1 MPDDH
6 TSHIH
11 STTNHPDRETSDGRF
26 QTLKAA
32 IVSSAHGFHDMY
44 AGFFAPLL
52 PYLIERLSLLKFQAG
67 MFLLLYQGA
76 SILQPIIGHI
86 GDRKNLR
93 KYALLMP
100 GITGIALSLL
110 GIAPTFQIALLL
122 CLIAGI
128 SSATMHSLLPALVSS
143 LSGDNV
149 GKGMSFWMVGGEL
162 GVMLGPLLITL
173 IINTISIQATPW
185 LMVFGISMSIVL
197 SFLLKDVTHHK
208 TEVQTSEKL
217 PLRKFMAILIPLFAI
232 ILMRAPMRACIDLYM
247 PVYLIEKGVSPWL
260 AGTSTSLLLAF
271 GVLGTI
277 TGGYLNDNFGHR
289 LVIVVSLIFSAV
301 GLVLFIHT
309 TNFFQVASI
318 AIVGA
323 ASMMLLPVGMA
334 VVQKSFPN
342 NRSLANGLYLAQ
354 FFVINAISSVF
365 TGFLYDQFGGFNT
378 FLWSGFISLVGIP
391 FVFLLPKKVEDQ
403 TI

>member
-1 MPDDH
+1 
-6 TSHIH
+6 
-11 STTNHPDRETSDGRF
+11 
-26 QTLKAA
+26 
-32 IVSSAHGFHDMY
+32 
-44 AGFFAPLL
+44 
-52 PYLIERLSLLKFQAG
+52 
-67 MFLLLYQGA
+67 
-76 SILQPIIGHI
+76 
-86 GDRKNLR
+86 
-93 KYALLMP
+93 
-100 GITGIALSLL
+100 
-110 GIAPTFQIALLL
+110 
-122 CLIAGI
+122 
-128 SSATMHSLLPALVSS
+128 
-143 LSGDNV
+143 
-149 GKGMSFWMVGGEL
+149 
-162 GVMLGPLLITL
+162 
-173 IINTISIQATPW
+173 
-185 LMVFGISMSIVL
+185 
-197 SFLLKDVTHHK
+197 
-208 TEVQTSEKL
+208 
-217 PLRKFMAILIPLFAI
+217 
-232 ILMRAPMRACIDLYM
+232 MRACIDLYM

-354 FFVINAISSVF
+354 FFGINAISSVF